1 MIIRKIFEEE
11 LTKRGVKF
19 SIDEESGRHV
29 VFVNG
34 GRSLVSLQNLE
45 RDVEKDNDRERISQ
59 FVDSVIA
66 SASMSGRIPSADQ
79 IYWSIEPNDYV
90 DKANFRVALSD
101 QVDRVLV
108 HFCRERGLITWVTLD
123 MLQGLGLS
131 ESDAGM
137 KAFTNL
143 ARALTETKIETQ
155 EMNGV
160 KVAFLTTPLPF
171 KASLILAPNLK
182 EFLGPVLG
190 WPLMAVIPD
199 RDFLYIWA
207 ARHADF
213 VGRVGGVVV
222 REYTQASYPIST
234 EVYELSDKGIKAIG
248 AFPKTDEN
256 EG

>member
-1 MIIRKIFEEE
+1 MITRKLFEEE

-34 GRSLVSLQNLE
+34 GRSLVSLQNVQRDLE
-45 RDVEKDNDRERISQ
+45 RDNDVGRVSR

-90 DKANFRVALSD
+90 DKADFRVALSD

-108 HFCRERGLITWVTLD
+108 HFCQERGLITWVTLD
-123 MLQGLGLS
+123 MLKGLELS
-131 ESDAGM
+131 EVDAGR

-155 EMNGV
+155 EIIGV
-160 KVAFLTTPLPF
+160 KVAFLATALPF

-182 EFLGPVLG
+182 EFIDPILG

-207 ARHADF
+207 ARHTDF

-234 EVYELSDKGIKAIG
+234 EVYEISDNGIKAIG
-248 AFPKTDEN
+248 AFPKKPEDE
-256 EG
+256 G